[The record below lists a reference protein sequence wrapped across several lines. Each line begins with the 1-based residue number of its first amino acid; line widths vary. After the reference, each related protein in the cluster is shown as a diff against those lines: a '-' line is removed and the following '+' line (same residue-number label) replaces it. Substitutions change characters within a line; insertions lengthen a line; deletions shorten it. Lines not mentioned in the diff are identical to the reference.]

1 MNERQPFTGPP
12 NPREDCQMRII
23 TCEQDQK
30 FHIGSDVVIT
40 VTEIRGFSV
49 KLAISAP
56 REVPVHREEIY
67 RRIQAGQRPGEEAT

>member
-12 NPREDCQMRII
+12 RPRGDGQMRII
-23 TCEQDQK
+23 TCEQEQK
-30 FHIGSDVVIT
+30 FHIGGDVVIS